1 MTWVTW
7 SVAVVVAYVAGS
19 IPFGLLLGFTRGVD
33 IREHGS
39 GNIGATNTM
48 RVLGRRLGLAA
59 FALDV
64 SKGAIPVLIW
74 GYIISAASR
83 PDLPAIEAWKWLI
96 VGVATVAGH
105 MYPIFLR
112 FKGGKGVATGFGM
125 FLGFW
130 PWVTPAA
137 LVALVVWIVTL
148 LGSRFVSVASIA
160 GAVAL
165 PLGIIAFALSPWPAQ
180 TTLVGAWP
188 FALVGV
194 LIAALVVVKH
204 RSNIAR
210 LKSGTEPRI
219 GARKTADNA
228 APSEN
233 P

>member
-7 SVAVVVAYVAGS
+7 SIAVLVAYVAGS
-19 IPFGLLLGFTRGVD
+19 IPFGLMLGLARGVD

-64 SKGAIPVLIW
+64 AKGAIPVLIW
-74 GYIISAASR
+74 GFIISAASR
-83 PDLPAIEAWKWLI
+83 PDLPALEALKWLL

-105 MYPIFLR
+105 MYPVFLR

-137 LVALVVWIVTL
+137 VVALLVWVAALLVT
-148 LGSRFVSVASIA
+148 RFVSVASIA
-160 GAVAL
+160 AATAL
-165 PLGIIAFALSPWPAQ
+165 PLGILAFALSPWPKQ

-194 LIAALVVVKH
+194 LISALVIYKH

-210 LKSGTEPRI
+210 LKAGTEPRTR
-219 GARKTADNA
+219 ARKHADNSA
-228 APSEN
+228 EPEN
-233 P
+233 R